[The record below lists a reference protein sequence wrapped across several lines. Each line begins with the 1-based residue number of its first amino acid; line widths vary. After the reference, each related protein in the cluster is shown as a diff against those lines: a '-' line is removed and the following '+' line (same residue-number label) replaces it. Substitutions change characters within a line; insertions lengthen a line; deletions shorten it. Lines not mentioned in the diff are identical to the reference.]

1 MPTYAKR
8 SPFQIETVTENDWPW
23 IVQSLGEI
31 AWARLS
37 DDQRRGTSQQHVQ
50 KLVRQHV
57 AQVRGKDGL
66 PNQAFIAKT
75 QNGQPAG
82 FVWVARIQNE
92 STGKPEASL
101 LNQYVAK
108 SYRGQGLGHR
118 LMETAEGWAQ
128 QQGLTRISVRVSV
141 RNQLGQ
147 KLYEALGY
155 EIDMLRMPKPLT
167 AQKSNE
173 LSLSND

>member
-1 MPTYAKR
+1 MPTDAKR
-8 SPFQIETVTENDWPW
+8 SPFQIKTVTESDWPW
-23 IVQSLGEI
+23 IVQSLVEI
-31 AWARLS
+31 AWARLN
-37 DDQRRGTSQQHVQ
+37 DDQRRGISRQHIQ
-50 KLVRQHV
+50 KLVKQHV
-57 AQVRGKDGL
+57 AQVRGEDGL

-82 FVWVARIQNE
+82 FVWVARTQNE
-92 STGKPEASL
+92 STGRPEASL

-108 SYRGQGLGHR
+108 TYRGQGLGHR
-118 LMETAEGWAQ
+118 LMETAEEWAR
-128 QQGLTRISVRVSV
+128 QQGLMRISVRVSV
-141 RNQLGQ
+141 RNELGQ

-155 EIDMLRMPKPLT
+155 EIDMLRMTKPLT